1 MASRKLPEFN
11 KQDESV
17 QARLDREKESPDNRG
32 RGTLFEFFKNKTKK
46 SLDKS
51 YANAIKN
58 KRSNSTAI
66 HEREETNISSN
77 LSFLKKLNETMSP
90 KKSPKKTPKK
100 AASLPESNEVLN
112 MNPISIE
119 DSSV

>member
-1 MASRKLPEFN
+1 
-11 KQDESV
+11 
-17 QARLDREKESPDNRG
+17 
-32 RGTLFEFFKNKTKK
+32 
-46 SLDKS
+46 
-51 YANAIKN
+51 
-58 KRSNSTAI
+58 
-66 HEREETNISSN
+66 
-77 LSFLKKLNETMSP
+77 MSP